1 MLVVFE
7 AINHLNR
14 EEPRMNL
21 HSGARTCPASRAL
34 LVHRVRELGWTVTR
48 SAAAAGISRRTAHKW
63 LARHQAHEPRS
74 LQDRSSRP
82 RRCPGATPVEW
93 REMILLLRR
102 TKMTGPQIA
111 RDLKRPRATVAR
123 ILKRAGLERLSKL
136 ETPEPANRYQHR
148 RPGDLL
154 HFDVKK
160 LGRISGF
167 HGHRITGDRRRR
179 GRGAGWDYVHVAI
192 DDRSR
197 IAYAEVLRDETGA
210 TSAAFLGRAVAW
222 FRTLGIRIRR
232 ILTDNGSGYI
242 GRRFAHEVERLR
254 LIHKRT
260 RPYRPR
266 TNGKAERFIQTL
278 IREWAYGAAYLTS
291 EIRARVLPRWL
302 RYYNSKRPHGSLDG
316 LPPFSR
322 LRPRVRTTS

>member
-7 AINHLNR
+7 AISHLTS

-34 LVHRVRELGWTVTR
+34 LVGRVRESGWSVTR
-48 SAAAAGISRRTAHKW
+48 AATAAGISRRTAHKW
-63 LARHQAHEPRS
+63 LGRYQAEDPAS

-82 RRCPGATPVEW
+82 RRHPQATPVEW
-93 REMILLLRR
+93 QEMILLLRR

-123 ILKRAGLERLSKL
+123 VLKRAGLERLRKL
-136 ETPEPANRYQHR
+136 EPKEPENRYQHR
-148 RPGDLL
+148 HPGDLL

-160 LGRISGF
+160 LGRISGYY
-167 HGHRITGDRRRR
+167 GHRITGDRRRQR
-179 GRGAGWDYVHVAI
+179 KGAGWDYVHVAI
-192 DDRSR
+192 DDRTR
-197 IAYAEVLRDETGA
+197 IAYAEVLRDETGV
-210 TSAAFLGRAVAW
+210 TSAAFLRRAVAW

-242 GRRFAHEVERLR
+242 GRCFAHEVERLR
-254 LIHKRT
+254 LVHKRT

-278 IREWAYGAAYLTS
+278 IREWAYGVAYLTS
-291 EIRARVLPRWL
+291 EVRARVLPRWL
-302 RYYNSKRPHGSLDG
+302 RYYNQRRPHGSLDG
-316 LPPFSR
+316 LPPLSQ

>member
-1 MLVVFE
+1 VFE
-7 AINHLNR
+7 ATNYLIS

-34 LVHRVRELGWTVTR
+34 LVHRVREAGWSVAR
-48 SAAAAGISRRTAHKW
+48 AAAAAGVSRRTGHKW
-63 LARHQAHEPRS
+63 LSRYQAENPTS

-82 RRCPGATPVEW
+82 RRHPHATPVEW
-93 REMILLLRR
+93 QEMILLLRR

-123 ILKRAGLERLSKL
+123 VLKRAGLERLKKL
-136 ETPEPANRYQHR
+136 EPKEPANRYEHR

-160 LGRISGF
+160 LGRISGY
-167 HGHRITGDRRRR
+167 HGHRITGSRV
-179 GRGAGWDYVHVAI
+179 GQKRGAGWDYVHVAI
-192 DDRSR
+192 DDRTR
-197 IAYAEVLRDETGA
+197 IAYAEVLRDETGT
-210 TSAAFLGRAVAW
+210 TSATFLRRAVAW

-232 ILTDNGSGYI
+232 ILSDNGSGYLA
-242 GRRFAHEVERLR
+242 RCFAHEVERLR
-254 LIHKRT
+254 LVHKRT

-291 EIRARVLPRWL
+291 EVRARVLPRWL
-302 RYYNSKRPHGSLDG
+302 RYYNQRRPHGSLDG
-316 LPPFSR
+316 LPPVSR

>member
-1 MLVVFE
+1 
-7 AINHLNR
+7 
-14 EEPRMNL
+14 MNL

-34 LVHRVRELGWTVTR
+34 LVQRVRELGWSVTR
-48 SAAAAGISRRTAHKW
+48 SAEAAGISRRTAHKW
-63 LARHQAHEPRS
+63 LGRHLTGEAGC
-74 LQDRSSRP
+74 LQDRSSCPHHRP
-82 RRCPGATPVEW
+82 QATPVEW

-123 ILKRAGLERLSKL
+123 VLKRAGLERLKYL
-136 ETPEPANRYQHR
+136 EPHEPENRYQHR

-179 GRGAGWDYVHVAI
+179 RRGAGWDYVHVAI

-197 IAYAEVLRDETGA
+197 VGYAEVLRDETGA
-210 TSAAFLGRAVAW
+210 TSAAFLRRAVAW

-232 ILTDNGSGYI
+232 ILTDNGTGY
-242 GRRFAHEVERLR
+242 RARCFAHEVERLR
-254 LIHKRT
+254 VVHKRT
-260 RPYRPR
+260 RPYRPQ

-278 IREWAYGAAYLTS
+278 VREWAYAAAYLTS
-291 EIRARVLPRWL
+291 EVRARVLPRWL
-302 RYYNSKRPHGSLDG
+302 RHYNHRRPHGSLNG
-316 LPPFSR
+316 LPPLSQ